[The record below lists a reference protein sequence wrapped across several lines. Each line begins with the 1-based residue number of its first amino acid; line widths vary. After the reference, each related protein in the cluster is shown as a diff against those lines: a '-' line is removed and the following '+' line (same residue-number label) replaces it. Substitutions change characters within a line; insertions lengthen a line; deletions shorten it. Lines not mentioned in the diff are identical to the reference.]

1 MRKSG
6 VHDTTAFLLF
16 FNFKLFHQSFEGILS
31 VKAGVGQISLLLIP
45 FGETSVIIHFFRV
58 LDDKRN
64 DTETQTF
71 FQCNQSAYSA
81 VSVIER
87 MYQFKPCVKVSYII
101 ERYIVQLLGCNQ
113 TPHGYP

>member
-81 VSVIER
+81 VAVLKRMDSLKFVMKINNIVYINTGFGFVCQNSWCSV
-87 MYQFKPCVKVSYII
+87 
-101 ERYIVQLLGCNQ
+101 
-113 TPHGYP
+113 